1 MRSAP
6 LSRPL
11 SGLIVLLLAVIWPA
25 AAVAQQ
31 KPPTAGTASVAGRV
45 TVEGGALA
53 GLQVLLQ
60 REAEGMEI
68 LNQAPPL
75 KAATDADGNF
85 RFSKVPAGKYRL
97 QVYAPVYV
105 KEQKDEPF
113 RAGQP
118 VNVAA
123 DENIENL
130 NFSLRRGG
138 VITGKVTDDENR
150 PLIEEAVK
158 LIRVDAQGKRVNEP
172 VRPALL
178 SLNRTDDRGVYRLFG
193 VEPGRYLV
201 AVGAEPNETALFG
214 MSKDFQLTYHPRTAV
229 EAEARVIEIAPGA
242 EVEGVNIVMVRADAK
257 KGYVA
262 SGRVI
267 EADTGKPVPGVMIA
281 YSSKAKS
288 ESAVPFGMT
297 PATTNSQGEFRLEG
311 LAAGSYSISVLNIT
325 ALMGSGSEFYG
336 EPLNVDV
343 SGDVSGLELKM
354 SKGAVIVG
362 RVVLDGAQDPK
373 LLAKLAGTL
382 VQALPDIDAKDPSA
396 MMTAMSSMAMG
407 TVGPDGSFKL
417 SGARPGKFNISLNNP
432 KERTLKLL
440 RVEQNGAAIAKLEVT
455 GTTAVNNVR
464 LVVAFGTATLMGR
477 VEVRGGALPPG
488 TRIRVIARQKDTGA
502 GNPTAYADADARG
515 QFTVDG
521 IVPGVYEVSVGS
533 IRTPDN
539 AVVKSQNSTQTVVLA
554 DNARQE
560 VLLVVDLTAKEK

>member
-1 MRSAP
+1 MKPAKTYCCTVLFTLAL
-6 LSRPL
+6 LSPA
-11 SGLIVLLLAVIWPA
+11 IFAQNTVAPA
-25 AAVAQQ
+25 AV
-31 KPPTAGTASVAGRV
+31 GTASVAGRV
-45 TVEGGALA
+45 TVDGGALA

-97 QVYAPVYV
+97 QVYAPVYI
-105 KEQKDEPF
+105 KDQKDEPF
-113 RAGQP
+113 RAGQS
-118 VNVAA
+118 VNVGA

-150 PLIEEAVK
+150 PMIEEAVK
-158 LIRVDAQGKRVNEP
+158 LIRLDAQGKKVNEP
-172 VRPALL
+172 VRLALL

-201 AVGAEPNETALFG
+201 AVGAEPNETALFS
-214 MSKDFQLTYHPRTAV
+214 MSKEFQLTYHPRTAI
-229 EAEARVIEIAPGA
+229 EAEARIIEIAPGA

-288 ESAVPFGMT
+288 EGGMPFGMT

-311 LAAGSYSISVLNIT
+311 LAAGSYSISVMNIT

-336 EPLNVDV
+336 EPLNVEITG
-343 SGDVSGLELKM
+343 SDVSGLELKM

-373 LLAKLAGTL
+373 SLAKLAGTI
-382 VQALPDIDAKDPSA
+382 VQALPDMDMKDPSA

-417 SGARPGKFNISLNNP
+417 SGARPGKFSITLNNP

-440 RVEQNGAAIAKLEVT
+440 RVEQNGAVIAKLEVT

-488 TRIRVIARQKDTGA
+488 TRIRVIAKQKDTSA

-560 VLLVVDLTAKEK
+560 VLLVVELTTKEK